1 MAIYE
6 YRCEYD
12 GLFEV
17 MRPLG
22 TATPT
27 VDCPSCGA
35 AAGRAIS
42 MPSVRTGVR
51 SAWLAAMD
59 HAQKSRH
66 EPDVVTSLPRSG
78 SRRRHAVMTPALQ
91 RLPRP

>member
-6 YRCEYD
+6 YRCD
-12 GLFEV
+12 IHGLFEV

-22 TATPT
+22 TAAPT
-27 VDCPSCGA
+27 VECPACGVA
-35 AAGRAIS
+35 AVRAMS
-42 MPSVRTGVR
+42 MPSVRTGGR
-51 SAWLAAMD
+51 RAWMAAMD

-66 EPDVVTSLPRSG
+66 EPDVVTSLPPSG
-78 SRRRHAVMTPALQ
+78 RRRRQAVVTPALQ